1 MQSRKDLRKR
11 NSRNN
16 LYLVIIGF
24 IIVIAII
31 CGVII
36 HNNRVA
42 ADNKARKFAANH
54 FNPNVS
60 IYGIKVGKLTVKKA
74 TAKINK
80 LANNNIQIQNDK
92 VVLSRNPQV
101 QTITQSKVQKYFDQQ
116 HTDMPNKKKYI
127 YRSSELDTAKAKLT
141 KMNKAVVTYKLDG
154 KNYTLKADDLIDQAK
169 YENGKYEIGDISKLK
184 ARLKQIDHEAS
195 TLHKSYKF
203 TVPEGNKVNG
213 KTITVTNKTYGW
225 GVYMKRTLPAIKNAF
240 LNGTKTVDGSKY
252 LYGEGFSTYAHG
264 YGMSNHGI
272 GKDYVVV
279 SIRKQA
285 LWVVRNG
292 KVVVHLPNVVTGTYQ
307 GGKGNRTPTG
317 VWYIMYK
324 QSPSVLRGRN
334 DDGSKYASK
343 VKYWMPFTLSGSG
356 LHDASWRT
364 DWSST
369 AYLRGGSHGCV
380 NIQPAQVHSVWK
392 NVKTN
397 EAVIIYN

>member
-1 MQSRKDLRKR
+1 M
-11 NSRNN
+11 
-16 LYLVIIGF
+16 
-24 IIVIAII
+24 
-31 CGVII
+31 
-36 HNNRVA
+36 
-42 ADNKARKFAANH
+42 
-54 FNPNVS
+54 
-60 IYGIKVGKLTVKKA
+60 
-74 TAKINK
+74 AK
-80 LANNNIQIQNDK
+80 NNIQIQNDK

-101 QTITQSKVQKYFDQQ
+101 QTITQNKVQSYFDKQ
-116 HTDMPNKKKYI
+116 HTTMPNKRHYI
-127 YRSSELDTAKAKLT
+127 YRCAELDTAKDKLT
-141 KMNKAVVTYKLDG
+141 QMNQAVVTYKLDG
-154 KNYTLKADDLIDQAK
+154 KNYTLKADNLIDQAK
-169 YENGKYEIGDISKLK
+169 YENGKYKIGDISKLK
-184 ARLKQIDHEAS
+184 AKLKQIDHEAS

-203 TVPEGNKVNG
+203 TVPVGHKVNG

-225 GVYMKRTLPAIKNAF
+225 GIYMKKTLPIIKKAF

-264 YGMSNHGI
+264 YGKSNHGI
-272 GKDYVVV
+272 GNNYVVV
-279 SIRKQA
+279 SIHKQD

-292 KVVVHLPNVVTGTYQ
+292 KVVVHLPDVVTGTYQ

-343 VKYWMPFTLSGSG
+343 VKYWMPFTLSGCG

-364 DWSST
+364 DWSPT
-369 AYLRGGSHGCV
+369 AYLQGGSHGCV

-392 NVKTN
+392 NVETN